1 MTSKA
6 TDGAASEKTKKARVA
21 SRSVKKSTTLKKVK
35 VRRNTHFFRKR
46 TLSLKR
52 SPKYQKKVKTAFT
65 KKLDKFAIVRYPL
78 TTESAM
84 KMIEELNTLVF
95 IVDPRADRKK
105 IAKAVSQLY
114 DITPVHVNTLIR
126 PDGQKKAFVRL
137 SADQDALDVANKI
150 GII

>member
-1 MTSKA
+1 M
-6 TDGAASEKTKKARVA
+6 AASSSEASKSDKTKKALLA
-21 SRSVKKSTTLKKVK
+21 SRSVKKSTTVKKVK
-35 VRRNTHFFRKR
+35 TRRNTHFFRGR

-52 SPKYQKKVKTAFT
+52 TPKFEKRVKTAYT
-65 KKLDKFAIVRYPL
+65 KKLDKFSIVRYPL

-95 IVDPRADRKK
+95 VVDPRANKAK
-105 IAKAVSQLY
+105 VAKAVSQLY

>member
-1 MTSKA
+1 MASSSSEVSKS
-6 TDGAASEKTKKARVA
+6 DKTRKAKLA
-21 SRSVKKSTTLKKVK
+21 SRSVKKSTSVKKVK
-35 VRRNTHFFRKR
+35 TRRNTHFFRGR

-52 SPKYQKKVKTAFT
+52 TPKYEKKVKTAYT
-65 KKLDKFAIVRYPL
+65 KKLDKFSIVRYPL

-95 IVDPRADRKK
+95 VVDPRANKAK
-105 IAKAVSQLY
+105 VAKAVSQLY

-137 SADQDALDVANKI
+137 SPDQDALDVANKI